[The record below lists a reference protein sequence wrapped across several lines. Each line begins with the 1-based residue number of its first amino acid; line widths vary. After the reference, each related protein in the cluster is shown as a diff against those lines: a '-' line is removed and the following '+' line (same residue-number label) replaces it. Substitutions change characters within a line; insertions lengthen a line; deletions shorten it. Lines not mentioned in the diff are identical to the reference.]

1 MMERSVEYPY
11 LHAVSGIGPCT
22 SAAAAAAAAAVA
34 KAAVLSSLQ
43 LQWLACLA
51 AGHLKLYRNWR
62 WSKRL
67 SSGE

>member
-11 LHAVSGIGPCT
+11 LHAVSGIGPCN
-22 SAAAAAAAAAVA
+22 SAAAAAAAVA

-43 LQWLACLA
+43 LHWLACLA
-51 AGHLKLYRNWR
+51 ARHLKLYRNCL

>member
-11 LHAVSGIGPCT
+11 LHAVSGISPCN
-22 SAAAAAAAAAVA
+22 SAAAAAAAAVA

-51 AGHLKLYRNWR
+51 ARHLKLYRNCL